1 MADLKELVQQTQLF
15 QVPAAPDTP
24 SKNATVQ
31 AVPNAIEAAVQTK
44 DSFPTTAEVA
54 VKVDSVRSPPPPPP
68 STQAGGHP
76 RTTAQVRFNPNSRP
90 NARAEHPQRMVP
102 SSLVSSHHSLH
113 LSDDG
118 E

>member
-1 MADLKELVQQTQLF
+1 M
-15 QVPAAPDTP
+15 
-24 SKNATVQ
+24 Q

-54 VKVDSVRSPPPPPP
+54 VK
-68 STQAGGHP
+68 AGGHP

-90 NARAEHPQRMVP
+90 NARAEHPQRMIP